1 MRRVAVAAQLKS
13 SMATALE
20 RAHSHTLLHSHT
32 HGYHAASHASLSS
45 SSLFSPL
52 FPLLSSIMPKC
63 SYLRNE
69 RRIALHRIACPFF
82 VLRLTFAC
90 WLTGYG
96 YGYAFERFKFHIAT
110 ALPPSPLPALR
121 ISATLSELN
130 NLSQVFLSKMATC
143 NYVDTPSTH
152 CNHKFIKKHTHTH
165 AHRKI
170 PSHFGL
176 SSTSFR
182 PDFICFP
189 LGHLKVRIVLC
200 ALLKVN
206 PFCNMFCFSGLSW
219 WSDLCDISLQFKR
232 IVVKSALPLLYFA
245 WHMHIVSIK
254 RTPSEV
260 VRQTLGKIRE

>member
-32 HGYHAASHASLSS
+32 HMDIMLPLMPHSL
-45 SSLFSPL
+45 LPLSP
-52 FPLLSSIMPKC
+52 PLLSSIMPKC

-165 AHRKI
+165 THTERFLHI
-170 PSHFGL
+170 LDWVVHH
-176 SSTSFR
+176 
-182 PDFICFP
+182 
-189 LGHLKVRIVLC
+189 LGRISYVFLW
-200 ALLKVN
+200 
-206 PFCNMFCFSGLSW
+206 GTW
-219 WSDLCDISLQFKR
+219 
-232 IVVKSALPLLYFA
+232 KS
-245 WHMHIVSIK
+245 
-254 RTPSEV
+254 E
-260 VRQTLGKIRE
+260 

>member
-1 MRRVAVAAQLKS
+1 MRENCKS
-13 SMATALE
+13 SLLVA
-20 RAHSHTLLHSHT
+20 RSISCRRRSHANCCIKVKNLQLQHQLHSHKRT
-32 HGYHAASHASLSS
+32 HAHTDTHINASRRCRSAAQVVNGNGTWACTLAHTLTLTHTWISCCLSCLTLFSS
-45 SSLFSPL
+45 SSPPPL
-52 FPLLSSIMPKC
+52 VSSIMPKC

-110 ALPPSPLPALR
+110 ALPPLLPFPRPSR

-170 PSHFGL
+170 PSYFGL

-189 LGHLKVRIVLC
+189 LGHLKVKIVFC

-206 PFCNMFCFSGLSW
+206 PFCNMFLVLW
-219 WSDLCDISLQFKR
+219 
-232 IVVKSALPLLYFA
+232 P
-245 WHMHIVSIK
+245 
-254 RTPSEV
+254 
-260 VRQTLGKIRE
+260 

>member
-1 MRRVAVAAQLKS
+1 MRCVAVAAQLKS

-20 RAHSHTLLHSHT
+20 RAHTHT
-32 HGYHAASHASLSS
+32 HSPAHTWLSCCLSCLTLFFFSL
-45 SSLFSPL
+45 LPL
-52 FPLLSSIMPKC
+52 VPPLLSSIMAKC

-110 ALPPSPLPALR
+110 APLATP

-165 AHRKI
+165 RKI
-170 PSHFGL
+170 PSYFGF

-189 LGHLKVRIVLC
+189 LGALQSQNSFVCSSQSKPILQYVL
-200 ALLKVN
+200 LLWPQLVIRFMRYFLSIQAYSRETCFAFTLLCLAYAYCVN
-206 PFCNMFCFSGLSW
+206 KA
-219 WSDLCDISLQFKR
+219 D
-232 IVVKSALPLLYFA
+232 
-245 WHMHIVSIK
+245 IK
-254 RTPSEV
+254 RS
-260 VRQTLGKIRE
+260 